1 MGLRA
6 SKPRDA
12 ANNATTGTNQQQT
25 PGGLRVRLLP
35 FFLSSSFKSLSKTK
49 EHLPREKKKLL
60 LLLLL
65 LLLLCTDASSSS
77 SSSLLYRAHS

>member
-6 SKPRDA
+6 SKPRDT

-35 FFLSSSFKSLSKTK
+35 FFLSSSFNLSLSLSK
-49 EHLPREKKKLL
+49 EQRNNSREKKKVVVVVVV
-60 LLLLL
+60 
-65 LLLLCTDASSSS
+65 
-77 SSSLLYRAHS
+77 Y

>member
-49 EHLPREKKKLL
+49 EHLLREKKKLL
-60 LLLLL
+60 W